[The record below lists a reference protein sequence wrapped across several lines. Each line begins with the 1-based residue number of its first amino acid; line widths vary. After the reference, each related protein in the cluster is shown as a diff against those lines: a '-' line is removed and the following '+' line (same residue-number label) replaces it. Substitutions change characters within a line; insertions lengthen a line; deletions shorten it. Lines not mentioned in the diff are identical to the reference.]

1 MARSKK
7 SHKKTLDSL
16 KQIEQNA
23 AGIDIGADSHWVSV
37 SPDRDEH
44 NVREFKCYTP
54 DLYALADWLTQC
66 EVETVVMESTGVYW
80 IPVFQIL
87 ETRGFKVSLVNSH
100 HVKTVPG
107 RKSDVLDCQW
117 LQQLHSYGL
126 LAGSFRPQDEICVL
140 RSYIRHRDNLIRIA
154 GTHVQRMQK
163 RRNVV
168 EMNQLL
174 I

>member
-1 MARSKK
+1 MSKSK
-7 SHKKTLDSL
+7 RKKKKTLDSL
-16 KQIEQNA
+16 KPINLNA

-37 SPDRDEH
+37 ASDKNEE

-54 DLYALADWLTQC
+54 DLYALADWLSQC
-66 EVETVVMESTGVYW
+66 QVETVVMESTGVYW

-87 ETRGFKVSLVNSH
+87 ETRGFKVLLVNSH

-126 LAGSFRPQDEICVL
+126 LAGSFRPQDEICIL
-140 RSYIRHRDNLIRIA
+140 RSYIRHRDNLIRNYSRDISR
-154 GTHVQRMQK
+154 GK
-163 RRNVV
+163 KS
-168 EMNQLL
+168 
-174 I
+174 